1 MRRIDPTGAF
11 KRDYKLESKG
21 RRQAIAKLTP
31 SERHSLIGD
40 LWDSITDT
48 ELPVLPTQR
57 RELLRR
63 LANFDEDRTQA
74 VTWEHLKAELAARTP

>member
-1 MRRIDPTGAF
+1 MTILT
-11 KRDYKLESKG
+11 RDE
-21 RRQAIAKLTP
+21 IAKLTAP
-31 SERHSLIGD
+31 ERLSLIGD

-48 ELPVLPTQR
+48 ELPVLPAQR

-63 LANFDEDRTQA
+63 LASFDEDRTQA